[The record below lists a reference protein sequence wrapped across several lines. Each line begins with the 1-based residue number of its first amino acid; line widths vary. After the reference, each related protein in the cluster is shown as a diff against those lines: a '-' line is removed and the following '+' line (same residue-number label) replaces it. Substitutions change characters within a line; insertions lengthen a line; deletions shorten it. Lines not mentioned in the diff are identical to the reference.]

1 MIIRYYFHLVILSLL
16 ASSCSQSPNETKEVN
31 NIEEKQLELTTL
43 SDEDKTFSDV
53 HYVIATEAIAALKNK
68 DYVMLESYAV
78 KEFLPSKGFESL
90 DFIVTIADF
99 IADKELPS
107 KESVKLEVGLNNYR
121 GKKISFKSY
130 EFPFYIME
138 NADTTGRAAVVVTF
152 SDRIEENKIANFSFR
167 DY

>member
-31 NIEEKQLELTTL
+31 NIDEKQLELTTL